1 MRRSLIALLLILFAF
16 IGGCGGNDEVTSEP
30 PAGLHY
36 RNGSIVY
43 VVGEP
48 IEPNTPTGSGGTA
61 TDYSVSPALPAG
73 LLLNARTGVIS
84 GTPAAVSAAAIY
96 SVTARNM
103 AGSATARLEIEVS
116 AVAVAPAGLHYLDG
130 SVIYVAQEAI
140 VPNTP
145 SSSGG
150 EIRLYRV
157 SPDLPAGLALDAR
170 TGVISGTPGAV
181 MPHKVYTVTG
191 SNAAGS
197 TSARLEIEI
206 SAQAVP
212 PAGLVYAT
220 PAVTYAAGQPI
231 VVNAPHYAGG
241 QITAFSISPTL
252 PAGLSLDT
260 RTGVIS
266 GTPATASP
274 LTVYT
279 ISGRNAA
286 GNATARLQIEVA
298 TVVVAPVGLHYLDA
312 SIAYVLQEPIVPNT
326 PSSTGGLIARY
337 AVSPALPAGLSL
349 NAQTGVLSGTPTQLT
364 PPTVYIVTA
373 SNSAGSAA
381 TRLEIEVTNTVMPPT
396 GLHYLDTS
404 VVYVANEAIV
414 PNIPQYSGGE
424 ITHFSVSPALPTG
437 LSMDAQTGVISGTP
451 LAPTAQTTYLITV
464 TGSNSA
470 GSAHALLHIRV
481 SAQVLPPEGLN
492 YANASVVLTVGETVV
507 SQAPQ
512 YSGGKITEFSV
523 TPALPAGL
531 SLDTL
536 TGVISG
542 TPTTV
547 THAKTYTVTGRNA
560 AGSTTARGVIEVKA
574 AVVEP
579 SGLHYLHSTVVYTAH
594 EVITPNTPGSSGGA
608 ITHYVVA
615 PALPAGLSL
624 DTLSGVISGMP
635 SSPTAQATYTI
646 TGTNA
651 AGAAQ
656 AQINIEVAAQ
666 LMPPTSLAYSDR
678 VPVYIIGRSIVA
690 NEPHSSGGEITHFS
704 VTPALPD
711 GLSIDTLTGVISG
724 TPTTALTPT
733 IFTVTGTN
741 RVGSVSAQ
749 ITIEVDHAMIG
760 EWVPTDSLNQWRY
773 RHTTTLLA
781 DGRVLVAAGLPA
793 QASSSA
799 ELYDPVAGDWS
810 HTGSLNQIRAH
821 HTANLLPNGKVLI
834 AGGVSGG
841 GGTQLTSAELYDP
854 ATGTWSRIGN
864 MNQPRDSHTATLLP
878 NGRVLVVGGFNTSGS
893 PQASAELYDPATGSW
908 TPTGSLVQAR
918 TQHTATLLADG
929 RVLVA
934 GGSGLADW
942 LSSAELYDP
951 ATGTWS
957 LTGSMSV
964 MRVLHTMTRLPSG
977 QVLVNGGYGGSYL
990 ATAELYDPATGTW
1003 TPTGNMSVT
1012 RIFHTATL
1020 LPSGKVIATG
1030 GRESAG
1036 VLHSVELY
1044 DPATG
1049 TWALTGS
1056 LGWAR
1061 SEHDAVLLPNGKVL
1075 VVGGGGSGAS
1085 SELFH

>member
-1 MRRSLIALLLILFAF
+1 MRRSLIALLLILLAF
-16 IGGCGGNDEVTSEP
+16 IGGCGGNDEVTREP

-36 RNGSIVY
+36 RDGSIVY

-61 TDYSVSPALPAG
+61 TEYSVSPALPAG

-96 SVTARNM
+96 IVTARNT
-103 AGSATARLEIEVS
+103 AGSAAARLEIEVS
-116 AVAVAPAGLHYLDG
+116 GVAVAPAGLHYLDG
-130 SVIYVAQEAI
+130 SVIYVAKQAV

-157 SPDLPAGLALDAR
+157 SPALPAGLALDAR

-212 PAGLVYAT
+212 PSGLVYAT
-220 PAVTYAAGQPI
+220 PAATYAAGQPI

-274 LTVYT
+274 PTVYT

-349 NAQTGVLSGTPTQLT
+349 NAQTGVLSGMPTQLT

-424 ITHFSVSPALPTG
+424 ITRFSVSPALPTG

-470 GSAHALLHIRV
+470 GSAHALLHIGV

-560 AGSTTARGVIEVKA
+560 AGSATARGQIEVKA
-574 AVVEP
+574 AIAQP

-594 EVITPNTPGSSGGA
+594 EVITPNAPGSSGGA
-608 ITHYVVA
+608 ITRYVVS

-678 VPVYIIGRSIVA
+678 APVYLIGRSIVA
-690 NEPHSSGGEITHFS
+690 NEPVSSGGEITHFS
-704 VTPALPD
+704 VSPPLPA

-733 IFTVTGTN
+733 LFTITGTN
-741 RVGSVSAQ
+741 RVGSVSAH
-749 ITIEVDHAMIG
+749 ITIDVDHAVIG
-760 EWVPTDSLNQWRY
+760 EWVPTDALNQWRY

-781 DGRVLVAAGLPA
+781 DGRVLVAAGSPA
-793 QASSSA
+793 QALSSA
-799 ELYDPVAGDWS
+799 ELYDPVAESWLQ
-810 HTGSLNQIRAH
+810 TGSLNQVRTRHSA
-821 HTANLLPNGKVLI
+821 TLLPNGRVLV
-834 AGGVSGG
+834 AGGITTGG
-841 GGTQLTSAELYDP
+841 VRSASAELYDP
-854 ATGTWSRIGN
+854 AMGVWSLTGD
-864 MNQPRDSHTATLLP
+864 MNQPRNSHTATRLP
-878 NGRVLVVGGFNTSGS
+878 NGMVLVVGGFNTSGS

-908 TPTGSLVQAR
+908 TLTGSLVEAR

-934 GGSGLADW
+934 GGAGIGGR

-951 ATGTWS
+951 TTGTWS

-964 MRVLHTMTRLPSG
+964 VRLLHTMIRLSSG
-977 QVLVNGGYGGSYL
+977 QVLVTGGHSGSYL

-1003 TPTGNMSVT
+1003 TPTGNMNVT
-1012 RIFHTATL
+1012 RIFHTTTL
-1020 LPSGKVIATG
+1020 LPSGKVLAAG
-1030 GRESAG
+1030 GEDSEDI
-1036 VLHSVELY
+1036 LHSAELY

-1061 SEHDAVLLPNGKVL
+1061 SEHDAVLLPSGKVL
-1075 VVGGGGSGAS
+1075 AVGGGGSGAS